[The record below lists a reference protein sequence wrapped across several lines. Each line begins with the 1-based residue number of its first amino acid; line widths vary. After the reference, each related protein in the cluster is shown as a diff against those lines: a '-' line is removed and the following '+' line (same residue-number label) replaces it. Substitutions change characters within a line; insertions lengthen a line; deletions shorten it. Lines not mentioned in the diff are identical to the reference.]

1 MPDCMRLLGYDFSD
15 DVAALYCRR
24 VEATVS
30 GPNPEGASTTLEPGI
45 RTLPE
50 QASRA
55 TEAAHQQEVR
65 RVARTHTSPTPAAAA
80 ASTTASSSPTTTRAK
95 GVAMMTTCSRSTRA
109 ASPTTM
115 RCWE

>member
-1 MPDCMRLLGYDFSD
+1 MRLLGYDFSD

-65 RVARTHTSPTPAAAA
+65 RVAHTHTSPTPAEAV
-80 ASTTASSSPTTTRAK
+80 STTASSSPTTTRAK
-95 GVAMMTTCSRSTRA
+95 GVAMMIPCSRSTRA